1 MVIAMSGMLRL
12 GGDIFNIE
20 KAFEG
25 MGSCNSFVA
34 KRVKGEEVS
43 KGGSCGSAILNEIK
57 AFLKEKQQ
65 YKNNK
70 PKANDTVKENKL
82 DNILNKKV
90 DKTSQQEE
98 TDFLK
103 ENGEIAFVMK
113 YNKCPNCGETLQH
126 SGGCISC
133 QSCGFSKCE

>member
-1 MVIAMSGMLRL
+1 MSGMLRL

-65 YKNNK
+65 
-70 PKANDTVKENKL
+70 
-82 DNILNKKV
+82 
-90 DKTSQQEE
+90 
-98 TDFLK
+98 
-103 ENGEIAFVMK
+103 
-113 YNKCPNCGETLQH
+113 
-126 SGGCISC
+126 
-133 QSCGFSKCE
+133 